1 MSCSFTTADKI
12 IYGES
17 AIENAGEALSLFGKK
32 AFIVT
37 GKTVCT
43 LDCFARL
50 TDTLKNHGIEYEVFS
65 EITGEPDDKMI
76 NEGLNK
82 YKASGCDFL
91 IGIGG
96 GSPLDSMKAI
106 AALYTNGGKI
116 ADCMGVEIGGKLP
129 KMAAMPTTAGT
140 GSEVTKFTVITDSK
154 TQVKML
160 LKGDCLIPNLA
171 VIDSAACIGAPKS
184 VTVATAL
191 DALTHAV
198 ESYTSKKAQPLTDVA
213 AISSVKRIFTYL
225 PSALADGGD
234 KKARFELSLAA
245 LEAGMAIN
253 NASITIVHGMSRPI
267 GALFHVSHGLSNA
280 MLLVKCMEFAKDG
293 AYERFA
299 ALGRAIGVNNGENAS
314 DKLCADRFVEALG
327 KLCADCGVPTL
338 KQYGIDMEEFMNAVD
353 KMAADAIK
361 SGSPANT
368 IKPVTESD
376 VKRLYRSLWA

>member
-1 MSCSFTTADKI
+1 MSYSFTTADKI
-12 IYGES
+12 IYGDN
-17 AIENAGEALSLFGKK
+17 AIENAALESFGKK

-43 LDCFARL
+43 LKIF
-50 TDTLKNHGIEYEVFS
+50 DTLTEKLKKHGIAYEVFS
-65 EITGEPDDKMI
+65 GITGEPDDKMI
-76 NEGLNK
+76 NEGLK
-82 YKASGCDFL
+82 LYKSSGCDFL

-106 AALYTNGGKI
+106 AALYANGGKI
-116 ADCMGVEIGGKLP
+116 ADYMGREISGCLP
-129 KMAAMPTTAGT
+129 KMAAIPTTAGT

-154 TQVKML
+154 TQIKML
-160 LKGDCLIPNLA
+160 LRGDCLIPNLA
-171 VIDSAACIGAPKS
+171 IIDSAACFDAPKN

-198 ESYTSKKAQPLTDVA
+198 ESYTSKKAQPMTDTVA
-213 AISSVKRIFTYL
+213 LSAVKRIFTYL
-225 PSALADGGD
+225 PRAISDGGD

-245 LEAGMAIN
+245 LEAGIAIN
-253 NASITIVHGMSRPI
+253 NASVTIVHGMSRPI

-280 MLLVKCMEFAKDG
+280 MLLAKCMDFAKDG

-299 ALGRAIGVNNGENAS
+299 ALGRAIGVNNGDNAS
-314 DKLCADRFVEALG
+314 DKLCADRFIEALG

-338 KQYGIDMEEFMNAVD
+338 KQYGIDMEEFMKAVD
-353 KMAADAIK
+353 KMAHDAIA